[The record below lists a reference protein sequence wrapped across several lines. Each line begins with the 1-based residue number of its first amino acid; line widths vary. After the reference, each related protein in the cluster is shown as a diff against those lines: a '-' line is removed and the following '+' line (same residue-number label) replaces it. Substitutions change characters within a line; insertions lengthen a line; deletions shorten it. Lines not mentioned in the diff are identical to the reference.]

1 MKVIFLDVDG
11 VLNRTAGAFYYTL
24 ALPGQRMY
32 TLEKSTVEVFAF
44 YLKHLPQDVKIVV
57 SSSWRVQ
64 FESGE
69 DFAKMIGIDPSRMHP
84 DWRTY
89 SNGGDAGNGRSM
101 DIQAWLKEHPDVSTY
116 VIVDDTDYKYA
127 QFFPRDRFVQVD
139 GMMGLTYENLEDILR
154 KLEVTPIRI
163 NGILIE

>member
-1 MKVIFLDVDG
+1 MKIIFLDVDG

-32 TLEKSTVEVFAF
+32 TLEKSTAEVFNY
-44 YLKHLPQDVKIVV
+44 YLNAMPLDVRIVV

-64 FESGE
+64 FENGK
-69 DFAKMIGIDPSRMHP
+69 DFADMIGISPFRMHE

-101 DIQAWLKEHPDVSTY
+101 DIQAWLKDHPEVTTY

-127 QFFPRDRFVQVD
+127 QFFPRDRFVSVD

-154 KLEVTPIRI
+154 HLEVTPIRI
-163 NGILIE
+163 NGIMIQ